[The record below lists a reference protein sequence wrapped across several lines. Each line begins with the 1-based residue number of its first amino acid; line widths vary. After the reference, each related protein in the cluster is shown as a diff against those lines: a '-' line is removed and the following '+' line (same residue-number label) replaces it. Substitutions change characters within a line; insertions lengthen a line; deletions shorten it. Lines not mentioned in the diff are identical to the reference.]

1 VLNFFSFNRKKGG
14 QENRRSPREASCV
27 GNSRRGLEKLCGGL
41 GFRFRNPRFSV
52 ERTSAGLEERVQF
65 LFADHTLDT
74 GTRELRRNGVPIAVQ
89 PLVFDLLV
97 YLMENRTR
105 VVSKEDLLA
114 ALWDGRMVADS
125 TLATHVN
132 AARRAIGD
140 SGEEQKLI
148 RTVARKGLR
157 FVGDVQLV
165 ASAAASAPAAAPS
178 PKIAARPDSSR
189 PAIAVLAFNNMS
201 GEAAQDYFSDGISE
215 DLITALSKL
224 RWFFVVARNSSF
236 SYKGRGVSMKQLADE
251 LGVNYVVEGSVRK
264 DRSRVRITVQ
274 LIDVATGSHVW
285 AERYDRELA
294 DVFAVQDEIT
304 EAIVATIEPQ
314 LYAAENFRARR
325 KAPENL
331 DAWELVMRALSHFWR
346 MTREDNTA
354 AQKLLEQAVAIDPN
368 YAQALAVLAVSR
380 TFGARMGWEDTQASA
395 EFAERAGLVGLRAD
409 GEDPWA
415 HLALGAAYSYLG
427 RIEDSLACY
436 ETAISLNPSFSLAH
450 GYYSLVLSWNGRF
463 REAAEAARRAL
474 NLSPRDPFS
483 AIFYGVAA
491 YAAYVER
498 DYAEAIR
505 LSRES
510 IRLRGDFVGGYRVLT
525 AAAGMAGD
533 KELAKSILP
542 ELRRVHPGISLAWVA
557 QQLPL
562 PLVEEREHFLE
573 GLRRAGLE

>member
-1 VLNFFSFNRKKGG
+1 
-14 QENRRSPREASCV
+14 
-27 GNSRRGLEKLCGGL
+27 
-41 GFRFRNPRFSV
+41 
-52 ERTSAGLEERVQF
+52 VQF
-65 LFADHTLDT
+65 LFADHVLDT
-74 GTRELRRNGVPIAVQ
+74 NTRELRRSRETIAVQ

-97 YLMENRTR
+97 YLIENRDR
-105 VVSKEDLLA
+105 VVTREDLLG
-114 ALWDGRMVADS
+114 ALWGGRTVADS
-125 TLATHVN
+125 TLATHIN
-132 AARRAIGD
+132 AARRAIAD

-148 RTVARKGLR
+148 RTIARKGLR
-157 FVGDVQLV
+157 FVGEVQTV
-165 ASAAASAPAAAPS
+165 PSGHAPAAAAAPSAPAAL
-178 PKIAARPDSSR
+178 PDSSR

-215 DLITALSKL
+215 DLITALSRL

-236 SYKGRGVSMKQLADE
+236 SYRGRAVPMKQLADE
-251 LGVNYVVEGSVRK
+251 LGVDYVVEGSVRK
-264 DRSRVRITVQ
+264 EGNRVRITVQ
-274 LIDVATGSHVW
+274 LIDVTTGSHVW

-294 DVFAVQDEIT
+294 DVFALQDEIT
-304 EAIVATIEPQ
+304 QAIVAAVEPQ

-325 KAPENL
+325 KAPDSL
-331 DAWELVMRALSHFWR
+331 DAWDLVMRALSHFWR

-354 AQKLLEQAVAIDPN
+354 AQKLLEQAIAIDPN

-380 TFGARMGWEDTQASA
+380 TFGARMGWEDTRASA
-395 EFAERAGLVGLRAD
+395 EFAERAGLAAIRAD

-415 HLALGAAYSYLG
+415 HVALGAAYSYLD
-427 RIEDSLACY
+427 RTQDALACY

-463 REAAEAARRAL
+463 REGAQAARRAL
-474 NLSPRDPFS
+474 NLSPRDPIS

-510 IRLRGDFVGGYRVLT
+510 IRLRADFVGGYRVLV
-525 AAAGMAGD
+525 AAAGMIGD
-533 KELAKSILP
+533 KELARQMLP
-542 ELRRVHPGISLAWVA
+542 ELRRVHPEVSLAWVA

-562 PLVEEREHFLE
+562 PLAEEREHFLE

>member
-1 VLNFFSFNRKKGG
+1 M
-14 QENRRSPREASCV
+14 
-27 GNSRRGLEKLCGGL
+27 
-41 GFRFRNPRFSV
+41 
-52 ERTSAGLEERVQF
+52 QF

-74 GTRELRRNGVPIAVQ
+74 DTRELRRGGETIAVQ

-97 YLMENRTR
+97 YLIENRDR
-105 VVSKEDLLA
+105 VVTREDLLA
-114 ALWDGRMVADS
+114 ALWDGRTVADS

-148 RTVARKGLR
+148 RTVARRGLR
-157 FVGDVQLV
+157 FVGEVQTI
-165 ASAAASAPAAAPS
+165 SAGDAPAPATART
-178 PKIAARPDSSR
+178 ARPAGLPDSTR

-201 GEAAQDYFSDGISE
+201 GEADQEFFSDGISE

-236 SYKGRGVSMKQLADE
+236 SYRGRAVPMKQLADE
-251 LGVNYVVEGSVRK
+251 LGVDYVVEGSVRK
-264 DRSRVRITVQ
+264 DGNRVRITVQ

-304 EAIVATIEPQ
+304 EAIVAAIEPQ
-314 LYAAENFRARR
+314 LYAAEHFRARR

-354 AQKLLEQAVAIDPN
+354 AQQLLEQAIAIDPN

-395 EFAERAGLVGLRAD
+395 EFAERAGLTAIRAD

-415 HLALGAAYSYLG
+415 HVALGAAYSYLG
-427 RIEDSLACY
+427 RIEDALACY

-450 GYYSLVLSWNGRF
+450 GYYALVLSWNGRF
-463 REAAEAARRAL
+463 REGAEAARRAL
-474 NLSPRDPFS
+474 NLSPHDPFS

-510 IRLRGDFVGGYRVLT
+510 IRLRADFVGGYRVIV
-525 AAAGMAGD
+525 AAAGMADD
-533 KELAKSILP
+533 KELAKVMLP
-542 ELRRVHPGISLAWVA
+542 ELHRVHPDISLAWVA

-573 GLRRAGLE
+573 GLRRAGLD

>member
-1 VLNFFSFNRKKGG
+1 M
-14 QENRRSPREASCV
+14 
-27 GNSRRGLEKLCGGL
+27 
-41 GFRFRNPRFSV
+41 
-52 ERTSAGLEERVQF
+52 QF

-74 GTRELRRNGVPIAVQ
+74 GTRELRRGAEAIAVQ

-97 YLMENRTR
+97 YLIENRDRVVTR
-105 VVSKEDLLA
+105 VDLLG
-114 ALWDGRMVADS
+114 ALWGGRVVADS

-140 SGEEQKLI
+140 SGEAQKLI

-157 FVGDVQLV
+157 FVGEVQ
-165 ASAAASAPAAAPS
+165 SAPAGETPAPASTHSRPAAL
-178 PKIAARPDSSR
+178 PDSSR

-236 SYKGRGVSMKQLADE
+236 SYRGRAVPMKQLADE
-251 LGVNYVVEGSVRK
+251 LGVDYVVEGSVRK
-264 DRSRVRITVQ
+264 DGNRVRITVQ
-274 LIDVATGSHVW
+274 LIDVATGSHLW

-304 EAIVATIEPQ
+304 EAIVAAIEPQ

-354 AQKLLEQAVAIDPN
+354 AQTLLEQAIAIDPN

-380 TFGARMGWEDTQASA
+380 TFGARMGWEDTRASA
-395 EFAERAGLVGLRAD
+395 EFAERAGLSAIRAD

-415 HLALGAAYSYLG
+415 HVALGAAYSYLD
-427 RIEDSLACY
+427 RIEDALACY
-436 ETAISLNPSFSLAH
+436 ETAINLNPSFSLAH
-450 GYYSLVLSWNGRF
+450 GYYALVLSWHGRF
-463 REAAEAARRAL
+463 REGAEAARRAL
-474 NLSPRDPFS
+474 SLSPRDPFS

-510 IRLRGDFVGGYRVLT
+510 IRLRADFVGGYRVLV

-533 KELAKSILP
+533 RELARVMLP
-542 ELRRVHPGISLAWVA
+542 ELRRVHPDISLAWVA

>member
-1 VLNFFSFNRKKGG
+1 
-14 QENRRSPREASCV
+14 
-27 GNSRRGLEKLCGGL
+27 
-41 GFRFRNPRFSV
+41 
-52 ERTSAGLEERVQF
+52 VQF

-74 GTRELRRNGVPIAVQ
+74 ETRELRRDAVPISVQ

-97 YLMENRTR
+97 HLLENRDR
-105 VVSKEDLLA
+105 VVTREDLLA
-114 ALWDGRMVADS
+114 ALWGGRTVADS

-140 SGEEQKLI
+140 SGEEQRLI

-157 FVGDVQLV
+157 FVGEVQL
-165 ASAAASAPAAAPS
+165 APVTP
-178 PKIAARPDSSR
+178 PPARPSELPRRDR

-201 GEAAQDYFSDGISE
+201 GEGSQDYFSDGISE
-215 DLITALSKL
+215 DLITALAKL
-224 RWFFVVARNSSF
+224 RWFFVIARNSSF
-236 SYKGRGVSMKQLADE
+236 SYKGRAVPMQQLADE
-251 LGVNYVVEGSVRK
+251 LGVDYVVEGSVRK
-264 DRSRVRITVQ
+264 EGKRVRITVQ
-274 LIDVATGSHVW
+274 LIDVITGSHVW

-294 DVFAVQDEIT
+294 DVFTLQDEIT
-304 EAIVATIEPQ
+304 EAIVAAIEPQ
-314 LYAAENFRARR
+314 LYAAEHVRSRR

-354 AQKLLEQAVAIDPN
+354 AQTLLEQAIAIDPN

-395 EFAERAGLVGLRAD
+395 VFAERAGLAALRAD

-415 HLALGAAYSYLG
+415 HVALGAAYSYLD
-427 RIEDSLACY
+427 RIEDALACY

-463 REAAEAARRAL
+463 REGAEAARRAL

-498 DYAEAIR
+498 NYAEAIR

-510 IRLRGDFVGGYRVLT
+510 IRLRADFVGGYRVLV

-533 KELAKSILP
+533 KELALTMLP
-542 ELRRVHPGISLAWVA
+542 ELRRVHPDISLAWVA

-573 GLRRAGLE
+573 GLRRAGLK

>member
-1 VLNFFSFNRKKGG
+1 M
-14 QENRRSPREASCV
+14 
-27 GNSRRGLEKLCGGL
+27 
-41 GFRFRNPRFSV
+41 
-52 ERTSAGLEERVQF
+52 QF
-65 LFADHTLDT
+65 LFADHMLDT
-74 GTRELRRNGVPIAVQ
+74 DTRELRCNGAPIAVQ

-97 YLMENRTR
+97 YLLQNRDR
-105 VVSKEDLLA
+105 VVTKEDLLA
-114 ALWDGRMVADS
+114 ALWGGRTVADS
-125 TLATHVN
+125 TLATHMN

-140 SGEEQKLI
+140 RGDEQKLI
-148 RTVARKGLR
+148 RTVARKGVR
-157 FVGDVQLV
+157 FVGEVQSRS
-165 ASAAASAPAAAPS
+165 ASHEPAPQSSRPAAVPPS
-178 PKIAARPDSSR
+178 GR
-189 PAIAVLAFNNMS
+189 PAIAVLPFNNMS
-201 GEAAQDYFSDGISE
+201 GEAAQEYFSDGISE

-224 RWFFVVARNSSF
+224 RWFFVIARNSSF
-236 SYKGRGVSMKQLADE
+236 SYKGRAVPMKQLADE
-251 LGVNYVVEGSVRK
+251 LGVDYVVEGSVRK
-264 DRSRVRITVQ
+264 DGGRVRITVQ

-304 EAIVATIEPQ
+304 EAIVAAIEPQ
-314 LYAAENFRARR
+314 IYAAENFRARR
-325 KAPENL
+325 KAPESL
-331 DAWELVMRALSHFWR
+331 DAWERVMRALSHFWR

-354 AQKLLEQAVAIDPN
+354 AQKLLEQAIAIDPN

-395 EFAERAGLVGLRAD
+395 EFAERAGLVAIRAD

-450 GYYSLVLSWNGRF
+450 GYYALVLSWNGRF
-463 REAAEAARRAL
+463 REGAEAARRAL
-474 NLSPRDPFS
+474 NLSPRDPIS

-510 IRLRGDFVGGYRVLT
+510 IRLRNDFVAGYRVIT

-533 KELAKSILP
+533 IELARTMLP
-542 ELRRVHPGISLAWVA
+542 ELRRVHPDISLEWVA
-557 QQLPL
+557 RQLPL

-573 GLRRAGLE
+573 GLRRAGLT

>member
-1 VLNFFSFNRKKGG
+1 M
-14 QENRRSPREASCV
+14 
-27 GNSRRGLEKLCGGL
+27 
-41 GFRFRNPRFSV
+41 
-52 ERTSAGLEERVQF
+52 
-65 LFADHTLDT
+65 LDT
-74 GTRELRRNGVPIAVQ
+74 DTRELTRGGEPIAVQ

-97 YLMENRTR
+97 YLIENRDR
-105 VVSKEDLLA
+105 VVTREDLLA
-114 ALWDGRMVADS
+114 ALWDGRTVADS
-125 TLATHVN
+125 TLATHIN

-148 RTVARKGLR
+148 RTIARKGLR
-157 FVGDVQLV
+157 FVGDVQ
-165 ASAAASAPAAAPS
+165 AAPAGKAPAPATS
-178 PKIAARPDSSR
+178 ARPTALPPSGR

-201 GEAAQDYFSDGISE
+201 GEAGQEYFSDGISE

-236 SYKGRGVSMKQLADE
+236 SYKGRAVPMKQLADE
-251 LGVNYVVEGSVRK
+251 LGVDYVVEGSVRK
-264 DRSRVRITVQ
+264 DGGRVRITVQ

-304 EAIVATIEPQ
+304 EAIVAAIEPQ

-331 DAWELVMRALSHFWR
+331 DAWELVMRAMSHFWR
-346 MTREDNTA
+346 MTREDNMAT
-354 AQKLLEQAVAIDPN
+354 QKLLEQAIAIDPN

-380 TFGARMGWEDTQASA
+380 TFGARMGWEDTKASA
-395 EFAERAGLVGLRAD
+395 EFAERAGLTAIRAD

-415 HLALGAAYSYLG
+415 HVALGAAYSYLG

-450 GYYSLVLSWNGRF
+450 GYYALVLSWNGRF
-463 REAAEAARRAL
+463 REGAEAAHRAL
-474 NLSPRDPFS
+474 NLSPRDPVS

-510 IRLRGDFVGGYRVLT
+510 IRLRSDFVGGYRVLV
-525 AAAGMAGD
+525 AAAGMADD
-533 KELAKSILP
+533 KELARQMLP
-542 ELRRVHPGISLAWVA
+542 ELRRVHPDISLAWVA

-573 GLRRAGLE
+573 GLRRAGLQ